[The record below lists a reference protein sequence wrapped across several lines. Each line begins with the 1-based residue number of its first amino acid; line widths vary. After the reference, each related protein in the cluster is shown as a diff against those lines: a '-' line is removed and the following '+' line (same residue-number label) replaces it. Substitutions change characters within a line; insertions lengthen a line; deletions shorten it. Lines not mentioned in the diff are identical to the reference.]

1 MLQKHLKRKEYHT
14 STEFANDVELIFS
27 NAQQF
32 NDDHTP
38 LWEAAETLKVS
49 IFSVVANC
57 FLLTRILCRAIS
69 VSLYQIFRHHILFR
83 NTLLLNLLVVPVR
96 SS

>member
-49 IFSVVANC
+49 LFSTVANC
-57 FLLTRILCRAIS
+57 CFTE
-69 VSLYQIFRHHILFR
+69 R
-83 NTLLLNLLVVPVR
+83 NLM
-96 SS
+96 